1 MTLAAAADAAFA
13 PARDAIDAGRI
24 PGAVL
29 GLVTRDGGHAIR
41 FGGHASLVPARTA
54 MAEDTLFDLASL
66 TKVILTTTEVLRL
79 VEAGRIDLDDPL
91 ALYMP
96 DLRQYQADHWV
107 RRVTVRQA
115 LSHRSGLP
123 AVEPLYTWGTGAETL
138 KALVLQKDWAQG
150 PELYS
155 DVNYVM
161 LGILVER
168 LRDRPLADLLP
179 PGDFAAS
186 PGPARA
192 AATERCTWRGRV
204 MQGEVHDENAY
215 ALGGL
220 AGHAGLFGSAAAV
233 LDFAQALLAGQVLRP
248 ATIAA
253 IRRVPG
259 AQGQPAGPHSLGWQ
273 LRHEGWSGG
282 SLCSP
287 DTIGHTGFTG
297 TALWIDLERGHA
309 WTLLTNRVH
318 PSRHVETGIQ
328 PLRRAVSNTIS
339 AAWPF

>member
-13 PARDAIDAGRI
+13 LVDEAIDDGRI
-24 PGAVL
+24 PGAAL
-29 GLVTRDGGHAIR
+29 GLVTRDGDRAIR
-41 FGGHASLVPARTA
+41 FGGHAALVPQL
-54 MAEDTLFDLASL
+54 MPLAEDTLFDLASL
-66 TKVILTTTEVLRL
+66 TKVILTTSEVLRL
-79 VEAGRIDLDDPL
+79 VEQGRIDLSDPL
-91 ALYMP
+91 ALHLP
-96 DLRQYQADHWV
+96 DLRQYQPEHWI
-107 RRVTVRQA
+107 RHVTIRQL

-123 AVEPLYTWGTGAETL
+123 SVEPLYTWGSDPETL
-138 KALVLQKDWAQG
+138 KALVLQKDWVAG
-150 PELYS
+150 ADTYS
-155 DVNYVM
+155 DVNYVL

-168 LRDRPLADLLP
+168 LRDKPLSDLLP
-179 PGDFAAS
+179 PGDFAVS

-204 MQGEVHDENAY
+204 MRGEVHDENAY

-233 LDFAQALLAGQVLRP
+233 LDFARALLAEEVLRP
-248 ATIAA
+248 ATVAEMLRA
-253 IRRVPG
+253 EG
-259 AQGQPAGPHSLGWQ
+259 HPHGLGWQ
-273 LRHEGWSGG
+273 VRHEGWSGG

-328 PLRRAVSNTIS
+328 ALRRSVSNAVSAT
-339 AAWPF
+339 WPF

>member
-13 PARDAIDAGRI
+13 LVDEAIVAGRI
-24 PGAVL
+24 PGAAL
-29 GLVTRDGGHAIR
+29 GIVTLQGDRAIR
-41 FGGHASLVPARTA
+41 FGGHAALVPDRVPL
-54 MAEDTLFDLASL
+54 AEDALFDLASL

-79 VEAGRIDLDDPL
+79 VEAGRVDLDDPL
-91 ALYMP
+91 VLHLP
-96 DLRQYQADHWV
+96 DLRQYQPDHPV
-107 RRVTVRQA
+107 RRITIRRA

-123 AVEPLYTWGTGAETL
+123 SVEPLYTWGSDPETL
-138 KALVLQKDWAQG
+138 KALVLQKDWTLGADA
-150 PELYS
+150 YS
-155 DVNYVM
+155 DVNYVL

-168 LRDRPLADLLP
+168 LRGTPLRDLLP
-179 PGDFAAS
+179 PGDFAVS

-192 AATERCTWRGRV
+192 VATERCTWRNRV
-204 MQGEVHDENAY
+204 LRGEVHDENAF

-233 LDFAQALLAGQVLRP
+233 LEFAQAFLAGDVLRP
-248 ATIAA
+248 ATIAE
-253 IRRVPG
+253 
-259 AQGQPAGPHSLGWQ
+259 AQRSQGHPHGLGWQ
-273 LRHEGWSGG
+273 VRHEGWSGG

-287 DTIGHTGFTG
+287 ETIGHTGFTG

-328 PLRRAVSNTIS
+328 TLRRSVSNAVS
-339 AAWPF
+339 AAWPL